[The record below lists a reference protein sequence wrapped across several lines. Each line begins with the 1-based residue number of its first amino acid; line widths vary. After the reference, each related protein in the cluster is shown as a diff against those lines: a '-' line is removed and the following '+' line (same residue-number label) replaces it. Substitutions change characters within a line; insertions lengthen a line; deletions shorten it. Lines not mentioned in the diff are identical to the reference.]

1 VAVAIYIFSA
11 TGLSATPLHAFDG
24 ITIPLAV
31 LAVKGVTR
39 TRLRTIPHARLVAAG
54 VVALGVIPA
63 NAYALATAHTFV
75 SPAGGNANF
84 ITHDERNALAYLERD
99 PDDGGVLTQFYLGEV
114 VPGRTGRHTLV
125 GDCLWSEPRC
135 MPRSLAA
142 DALFNGS
149 MSKAQARRFV
159 IRSKARFILAS
170 CAPHVDMQRLLG
182 DLVADAH
189 HFGCATVYELNPTS

>member
-1 VAVAIYIFSA
+1 
-11 TGLSATPLHAFDG
+11 
-24 ITIPLAV
+24 
-31 LAVKGVTR
+31 
-39 TRLRTIPHARLVAAG
+39 
-54 VVALGVIPA
+54 
-63 NAYALATAHTFV
+63 
-75 SPAGGNANF
+75 
-84 ITHDERNALAYLERD
+84 
-99 PDDGGVLTQFYLGEV
+99 
-114 VPGRTGRHTLV
+114 
-125 GDCLWSEPRC
+125 

-149 MSKAQARRFV
+149 MSKAHARRFV